1 MFNSSCLN
9 VDDLL
14 SIFVDDLHPF
24 NFDSADALYSVALKA
39 FLMIFAVGRWKYIAQ
54 HFSIANI
61 CKKKRLTK
69 EHEIKQVRKKKEREA
84 KLDRTEKNQI
94 LNCS

>member
-1 MFNSSCLN
+1 M
-9 VDDLL
+9 L

-54 HFSIANI
+54 RFSIANI
-61 CKKKRLTK
+61 CKKKTKQTK
-69 EHEIKQVRKKKEREA
+69 EHEVKTGTKTKKEREA
-84 KLDRTEKNQI
+84 KLDRTEKKQI